1 MTFVHVI
8 RRRLALRAL
17 QGLDLGI
24 LCVATGYVLYL
35 DVQAADKNFPTLSWA
50 LVGWLVAS
58 LTVWHLA
65 LAGAKLYRSHRLSG
79 GFPVVEILS
88 GVSMGA
94 VGIGA
99 VTLLF
104 RPASIDLNNIL
115 HVWWISALAISL
127 SRILLWALLVSLRY
141 RGRNLRFALVVGS
154 GPRAARLIK
163 RICERPTGYRMIGYV
178 DDLALTDSGYLP
190 GIECLGMVDTLPKIL
205 AERVVD
211 EVFIALPMRS
221 FYDATMQVIRHCE
234 EQGVPVRI
242 PCDLFVPGTC
252 AQYMDVIE
260 DMTVISLVPS
270 APPSSYFISK
280 RIIDLIVSVPL
291 LVLFAPL
298 FIVVAILI
306 KLDSPGPVFFVQK
319 RVGLNKRL
327 FPLIKFRTMR
337 QDSEVMQSQFEYLN
351 ESGGPVF
358 KIRDDPRVT
367 RLGRFL
373 RRQSID
379 ELPQLLNVLVGHMSL
394 VGPRPL
400 PLRDVEG
407 FQLDWQRRRFS
418 ARPGITCLWQISGR
432 SSISLDQW
440 MHLDMLYMDSRSLF
454 LDLKIL
460 VQTIPAVLQKTGAY

>member
-1 MTFVHVI
+1 MHVI

-35 DVQAADKNFPTLSWA
+35 DVQAADKNFPALSWA

-65 LAGAKLYRSHRLSG
+65 LAGAKVYRSHRLSG

-99 VTLLF
+99 LALLF
-104 RPASIDLNNIL
+104 QPASIDLNNIVR
-115 HVWWISALAISL
+115 VWWISAFAISL
-127 SRILLWALLVSLRY
+127 SRILLWALLVRVRY
-141 RGRNLRFALVVGS
+141 RGRNLRFVLVVGS

-163 RICERPTGYRMIGYV
+163 RICERPTGYRVIGYV
-178 DDLALTDSGYLP
+178 DDLAATDSGYLH
-190 GIECLGMVDTLPKIL
+190 GFECLGMVDTLPKIL

-211 EVFIALPMRS
+211 EVFIVLPMRS

-242 PCDLFVPGTC
+242 PCDLFVPGMS
-252 AQYMDVIE
+252 AQYTDVIE
-260 DMTVISLVPS
+260 DMAVISLVPS
-270 APPSSYFISK
+270 APPSWYFISK
-280 RIIDLIVSVPL
+280 RIMDLMVSVPL

-298 FIVVAILI
+298 FIAVAILI

-337 QDSEVMQSQFEYLN
+337 QDSEAMQSQFEHLN

-432 SSISLDQW
+432 SSISFDQW
-440 MHLDMLYMDSRSLF
+440 MHLDLLYMDRRSLL